1 MPEVVMYCTLVC
13 PYCVMAERL
22 LASKGAQIRKVR
34 VDLDPQELRNMMSL
48 TGRRTVPQIFIGER
62 FVGGYDDLSALERQ
76 GELDLLLQTG

>member
-1 MPEVVMYCTLVC
+1 MPEVLMYCTLVC

-34 VDLDPQELRNMMSL
+34 VDLDSQELRSMRSL